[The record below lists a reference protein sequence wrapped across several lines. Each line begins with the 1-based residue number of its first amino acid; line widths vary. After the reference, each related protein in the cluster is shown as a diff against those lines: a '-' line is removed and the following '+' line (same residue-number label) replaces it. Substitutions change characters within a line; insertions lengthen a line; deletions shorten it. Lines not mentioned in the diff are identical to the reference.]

1 MKIDKFKS
9 KCDKKSDLEG
19 GKPFSPVVKCIW
31 TAKLFVVFLQFARM
45 NTVIR
50 MKNGFIPGLMAG
62 GVRPTAAILFFFL
75 FIFLVS
81 CSGKKVPPPPRAQ
94 PELLLEIYDLSRK
107 REYNSALAK
116 VQKMRALEPTN
127 TFLADLE
134 GTIRFNIMTAEVNKR
149 LQNGDFDS
157 ALNSIQ
163 RYETL
168 FGSSAFTTAAKN
180 RLFVFAEVNSLIGRA
195 RTTVKPEELEKIL
208 VRLNA
213 LSKEINFSSKVTN
226 FLQDQVSMLNSLR
239 KMERD
244 RMLFG
249 VREDAIALFKAG
261 DVGSASVFTAA
272 YALEAPGDPGINE
285 LLYRMKVSGL

>member
-1 MKIDKFKS
+1 
-9 KCDKKSDLEG
+9 
-19 GKPFSPVVKCIW
+19 
-31 TAKLFVVFLQFARM
+31 
-45 NTVIR
+45 
-50 MKNGFIPGLMAG
+50 MAG
-62 GVRPTAAILFFFL
+62 GVRRTAAVLLL

-81 CSGKKVPPPPRAQ
+81 CSDRKVPPPPRAQ

-127 TFLADLE
+127 TFLAELE

-157 ALNSIQ
+157 ALISIQ

-180 RLFVFAEVNSLIGRA
+180 RLFVLSEVNSLIGRA
-195 RTTVKPEELEKIL
+195 KTTVKPAELEKIF

-213 LSKEINFSSKVTN
+213 LSKEIKFSPKVTN
-226 FLQDQVSMLNSLR
+226 FLQDQVSILNSLR
-239 KMERD
+239 KVERD

-249 VREDAIALFKAG
+249 VREDAIALFKTGDAG
-261 DVGSASVFTAA
+261 TASVFTAA

>member
-1 MKIDKFKS
+1 
-9 KCDKKSDLEG
+9 
-19 GKPFSPVVKCIW
+19 
-31 TAKLFVVFLQFARM
+31 M

-50 MKNGFIPGLMAG
+50 MKNGFITGLMSRG
-62 GVRPTAAILFFFL
+62 GRRTAAVLFL
-75 FIFLVS
+75 LVFLVS
-81 CSGKKVPPPPRAQ
+81 CSDRKVPPPPRAQ

-116 VQKMRALEPTN
+116 VQKMRVLEPTN

-134 GTIRFNIMTAEVNKR
+134 NTIRFNIMTAEVNKR

-168 FGSSAFTTAAKN
+168 FGASAFTTEAKN

-213 LSKEINFSSKVTN
+213 LSKEIQFSGKVTN

-239 KMERD
+239 NLERD

-261 DVGSASVFTAA
+261 DAGSASVFTAA